1 MTPSI
6 RPLRVGLIGCG
17 RIATVHL
24 RHLRPVP
31 NVEIVGFCD
40 REIAQ
45 ARALRAQ
52 AGTGAVFADVADL
65 VREPLDAVHVL
76 TPPATHAEV
85 AIAALER
92 GLHVLVEKPMATT
105 AEAAR
110 RMQEAAQR
118 AGRILCVDHNRLF
131 DPPIVRA
138 RQMVADGAIGTLL
151 SVEVDQ
157 GVNVQ
162 EGGPAAAPL
171 TMWLNLGPHPLY
183 LLRDFIGEIT
193 EWHACGGPLG
203 ELRAVLK
210 GTRALGTLLFSPG
223 TAPYPNALTLHGT
236 NGTLE
241 IDLNTMTL
249 VRRRERRLPR
259 MLAKAALNVDHAVQL
274 IAGTV
279 RTTWRVTTRRLGTYP
294 GIGVVIE
301 RFYGAIRNANDLP
314 VTSADGERVVTLL
327 EDMWAQAQRR
337 DARAVGQR
345 RWAAGWLPSRGAPA
359 VLVTGAGGF
368 LGRRVVAALR
378 ENGHHVRALIHA
390 TPPPEEWVGDELVD
404 IVSGQLTDDDGI
416 RHALAGAKAV
426 IHCAA
431 RVSRRGS
438 RDDFFRDNVSGTAH
452 LLEAAA
458 AAGVERFVH
467 VSSIGVYGYHN
478 GGEPTREATGYDPH
492 PELRGAYTW
501 SKVEADRVVQE
512 FGRHGRLRTVIIRP
526 GILVGPE
533 GRGFTSRLA
542 LGSVLGRL
550 LVVGR
555 PSALLPLCHVD
566 DAAAAV
572 LAAITA
578 DAAQGAYNVV
588 DDEVA
593 QDEWLRS
600 LAARGASK
608 RAMFVPP
615 LMLTIPAA
623 ALELTFRMARRP
635 TPSLSR
641 YKIRRATE
649 SLRYDTSRAR
659 QELGWTPAVGVRSL
673 IDGARSTNGTR
684 AAGGIRPPASA
695 GRGGV
700 S

>member
-1 MTPSI
+1 
-6 RPLRVGLIGCG
+6 
-17 RIATVHL
+17 
-24 RHLRPVP
+24 
-31 NVEIVGFCD
+31 
-40 REIAQ
+40 
-45 ARALRAQ
+45 
-52 AGTGAVFADVADL
+52 
-65 VREPLDAVHVL
+65 
-76 TPPATHAEV
+76 
-85 AIAALER
+85 
-92 GLHVLVEKPMATT
+92 MATT

-110 RMQEAAQR
+110 RMREAARR

-138 RQMVADGAIGTLL
+138 RQMVADGAIGTVL

-236 NGTLE
+236 HGTLE

-249 VRRRERRLPR
+249 VRRRERRLPK
-259 MLAKAALNVDHAVQL
+259 MLAKAALNIDHAAQL
-274 IAGTV
+274 VAGTL
-279 RTTWRVTTRRLGTYP
+279 RTTLRVALRRMGTYP

-301 RFYGAIRNANDLP
+301 RFYGAVRNAGDLP
-314 VTSADGERVVTLL
+314 VTAADGERVVTLL

-337 DARAVGQR
+337 DTRVVGQR
-345 RWAAGWLPSRGAPA
+345 RWATGWLPSRGTPA

-368 LGRRVVAALR
+368 LGRRVVTALR
-378 ENGHHVRALIHA
+378 RNGHHVRALVHA
-390 TPPPEEWVGDELVD
+390 TPPPEEWVEDGFVD
-404 IVSGQLTDDDGI
+404 IVSGRLGDDDAI

-438 RDDFFRDNVSGTAH
+438 RNDFFRDNVSGTAH

-458 AAGVERFVH
+458 AAGVDRFIH

-478 GGEPTREATGYDPH
+478 GGEPTHETTGYDQH

-501 SKVEADRVVQE
+501 SKLEADRVVQE

-526 GILVGPE
+526 GILVGSE

-542 LGSVLGRL
+542 LGSMLGRL
-550 LVVGR
+550 LVVGQ

-572 LAAITA
+572 IAAIA
-578 DAAQGAYNVV
+578 SDEARGAYNVV
-588 DDEVA
+588 DDEVP

-608 RAMFVPP
+608 PAMFVSP

-623 ALELTFRMARRP
+623 VLELTFRMARRP
-635 TPSLSR
+635 APSLSR

-659 QELGWTPAVGVRSL
+659 RELGWTPAVGVRSL
-673 IDGARSTNGTR
+673 IDGARPTNGAL
-684 AAGGIRPPASA
+684 AADSLHPLVGAR
-695 GRGGV
+695 RGGMP
-700 S
+700 